1 MNIIHN
7 LNLTPYSQKLRREM
21 TPEERKLWY
30 NFLKGIPLTVHRQK
44 VIENYIVDFYIAQ
57 AKIIIEL
64 DGSQHYDDKAARL
77 DEIRNKRLKELGY
90 TVKIYEFRYY
100 SAIQRSLYGYRKSLR
115 GAVVTPHPSCN
126 ASHLPLKGKARIENR
141 YTKRTYQM

>member
-90 TVKIYEFRYY
+90 TVLRYTNLD
-100 SAIQRSLYGYRKSLR
+100 IIRRFKE
-115 GAVVTPHPSCN
+115 VCMD
-126 ASHLPLKGKARIENR
+126 IENHLEGLL
-141 YTKRTYQM
+141 